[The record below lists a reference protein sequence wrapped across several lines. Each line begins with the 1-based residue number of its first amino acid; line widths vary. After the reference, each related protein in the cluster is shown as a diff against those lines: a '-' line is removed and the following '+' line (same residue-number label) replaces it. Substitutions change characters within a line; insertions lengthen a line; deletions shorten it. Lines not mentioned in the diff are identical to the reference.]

1 MNTNDL
7 TYLLNKPHAINEKQ
21 TMALEIILQQFPFFQ
36 SARALHLKGLYNQES
51 FRYNYELKKTA
62 AHTHDRSILFDFI
75 TSQQFATLQKNHI
88 ENQEAIIHN
97 ITVTDSFIV
106 NPIPEENIENIE
118 EVQEDLQELTIEEK
132 TEEVSQ
138 LLVEETTPYE
148 TASEIIIEGEITIES
163 TIKSTIERIIDTN
176 EDIIAEEGFSEE
188 NKTAENKILEEKLEI
203 GKPLEFNQSEK
214 HSFQEW
220 LQLTKFAPIEREIE
234 EKIEVKEDEKLKKI
248 DIIDRFIELNPKISP
263 VKEIVATPL
272 NISKSIEEPTHLMTE
287 TLAKIYL
294 EQKKYQKAIQA
305 YEILILKY
313 PEKSSFFANRIK
325 DIKDLQQNNN

>member
-1 MNTNDL
+1 MNTTDL

-36 SARALHLKGLYNQES
+36 SVKALHLKGLYNQES

-62 AHTHDRSILFDFI
+62 AHTNDRSILFDFI
-75 TSQQFATLQKNHI
+75 TSDNFTTLQKNNI
-88 ENQEAIIHN
+88 KNQEEIINN
-97 ITVTDSFIV
+97 ISVVESLVVV
-106 NPIPEENIENIE
+106 NETQEEISNETLEEDTLELETQIE
-118 EVQEDLQELTIEEK
+118 ETKEN
-132 TEEVSQ
+132 S
-138 LLVEETTPYE
+138 
-148 TASEIIIEGEITIES
+148 ITI
-163 TIKSTIERIIDTN
+163 
-176 EDIIAEEGFSEE
+176 
-188 NKTAENKILEEKLEI
+188 EEKLEI
-203 GKPLEFNQSEK
+203 GKPLEFNQNEK

-220 LQLTKFAPIEREIE
+220 LQLTKFSPIERENE
-234 EKIEVKEDEKLKKI
+234 EKEDIKEDEKLKKI

-263 VKEIVATPL
+263 VKETTSIPL
-272 NISKSIEEPTHLMTE
+272 NIGKSSEEPTHLMTE